1 MDAYGLGRSWLRWIT
16 QSGVYR
22 MLMSTVP
29 DMPSDSALRLTHW
42 ILDMQADAETEMARD
57 IKRKQIKLR
66 RARR

>member
-1 MDAYGLGRSWLRWIT
+1 MDAYGLGRSWLHWIT

-22 MLMSTVP
+22 MLMFTVP
-29 DMPSDSALRLTHW
+29 DMLSDAALRLTHW
-42 ILDMQADAETEMARD
+42 ILDMQADVETEMARD